1 MTEFK
6 KIFDI
11 VLKVTPFAYI
21 LGFFVINGYLTNYNF
36 SEYNILNLTFL
47 KTGILLITL
56 LTLAILSVYFCY
68 RPETM
73 SDDLRKSWPSV
84 LLAIYI
90 LHILVFLL
98 IPVFLEKNTIFEDN
112 PTLSL
117 ILIFLKLVL
126 VIYMFWASYK
136 KPQNTKSILLITLP
150 PIILMAVIIYFY
162 SRHNPVVYYLWI
174 AILVL
179 GAKTILTIGDIG
191 DNNYKLGMTQDII
204 FLIVFA
210 FLFGKYFYPKI
221 PSKYGGGAPY
231 KIALTDKPN
240 LLFDSTII
248 RLDTFDVIYENDS
261 KFFLQNKAKKVFSQ
275 EKSDIKTYLILKNS
289 R

>member
-56 LTLAILSVYFCY
+56 LTLVILSIYFCY

-73 SDDLRKSWPSV
+73 SDDLRKSWPSI
-84 LLAIYI
+84 LLATYI
-90 LHILVFLL
+90 LHILVFLMT
-98 IPVFLEKNTIFEDN
+98 PVFLEKNTMFEKN
-112 PTLSL
+112 PTWSL
-117 ILIFLKLVL
+117 AIILLKLFLVL
-126 VIYMFWASYK
+126 YMFWASYK
-136 KPQNTKSILLITLP
+136 KPRNTWSIL
-150 PIILMAVIIYFY
+150 IILVPPLILMGVIIYIY
-162 SRHNPVVYYLWI
+162 SQYNSAIYYLWI
-174 AILVL
+174 GILII
-179 GAKTILTIGDIG
+179 GAKTALTIGDIG
-191 DNNYKLGMTQDII
+191 DNNYRLGMTQDVI

-221 PSKYGGGAPY
+221 PTKYGGGAPY

-240 LLFDSTII
+240 LLFDSTI
-248 RLDTFDVIYENDS
+248 RKLDTFYVIYENDS
-261 KFFLQNKAKKVFSQ
+261 KFFLLNRNQMVFSQ
-275 EKSDIKTYLILKNS
+275 EKSELKTYIILKNS

>member
-11 VLKVTPFAYI
+11 ILKVTPFTYI

-47 KTGILLITL
+47 KTGILLITF
-56 LTLAILSVYFCY
+56 LALVILSIYFCY

-73 SDDLRKSWPSV
+73 SDDLRKSWPSI
-84 LLAIYI
+84 LLSAYI

-98 IPVFLEKNTIFEDN
+98 TPVFLEKKTIFENN
-112 PTLSL
+112 PTWSLVL
-117 ILIFLKLVL
+117 ILLKFCL

-136 KPQNTKSILLITLP
+136 KPRDTKSILIILVP
-150 PIILMAVIIYFY
+150 PIILMGVIIYIY
-162 SRHNPVVYYLWI
+162 SQYNSAIYYLWI
-174 AILVL
+174 GVLIL
-179 GAKTILTIGDIG
+179 GAKTALTIGDIG
-191 DNNYKLGMTQDII
+191 DNNYKLGMTQDVI

-210 FLFGKYFYPKI
+210 FLFGKYFYPRI
-221 PSKYGGGAPY
+221 PTRYGGGAPY

-240 LLFDSTII
+240 LLFDSTITKM
-248 RLDTFDVIYENDS
+248 DTFNVIYENDS
-261 KFFLQNKAKKVFSQ
+261 KFFLQNKDQKVFSQ
-275 EKSDIKTYLILKNS
+275 EKSDLKTYVILKNS